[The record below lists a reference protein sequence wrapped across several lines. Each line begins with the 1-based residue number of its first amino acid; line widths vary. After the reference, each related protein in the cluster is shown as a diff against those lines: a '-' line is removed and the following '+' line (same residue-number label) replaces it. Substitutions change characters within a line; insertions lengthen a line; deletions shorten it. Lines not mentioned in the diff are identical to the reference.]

1 MQPQSPR
8 SSNSRSALRPLS
20 SEDGDGDSLSP
31 SSSSSSSDSS
41 ANYDSATHPI
51 RRSQL
56 FRQPPRFSSSK
67 KPVHRREREK
77 SYSVEGR
84 SYDEH
89 DDYSGN
95 ADENGEED
103 NEDDDD
109 NPGFLPFAQG
119 QSGSSRTQ
127 QSQQQQQSSASA
139 TPTATTVR
147 SGQDGAGELFGRD
160 DERGRIQ
167 GVSGRHDFR
176 QRQQQQQRGNEKLVM
191 SSDGSSL
198 SSSVAALSN
207 SKLSSQEDIG
217 VANTATSNTIRN
229 AGPFNTESRASIQK
243 STRVPTST
251 PTPHSTKPSRN
262 REVPSVQ
269 STRQPS
275 TRATTSSATS
285 PVAAGPSKPASTHPR
300 MTSSGSSS
308 NENNSNNNKN
318 QNKYQAQNRS
328 QPPSQTQGQS
338 QSQSR
343 NHSQSQGHHR
353 ADLAQLSPRQRA
365 SLRRDRHG
373 GSDGGTPSMGSSFSD
388 LDGAS

>member
-1 MQPQSPR
+1 M
-8 SSNSRSALRPLS
+8 
-20 SEDGDGDSLSP
+20 
-31 SSSSSSSDSS
+31 
-41 ANYDSATHPI
+41 
-51 RRSQL
+51 
-56 FRQPPRFSSSK
+56 
-67 KPVHRREREK
+67 HRREREK

-103 NEDDDD
+103 DEDDDE

-139 TPTATTVR
+139 TPTATTIR

-160 DERGRIQ
+160 DERGRMQ
-167 GVSGRHDFR
+167 GTSGRRDYKP
-176 QRQQQQQRGNEKLVM
+176 QQQRGNEKSVL

-198 SSSVAALSN
+198 SSSAAALSS

-229 AGPFNTESRASIQK
+229 AGPFNTESRASAQQ

-251 PTPHSTKPSRN
+251 PTPHSTRPSRS
-262 REVPSVQ
+262 REVPSAQ

-275 TRATTSSATS
+275 TRIITASATS
-285 PVAAGPSKPASTHPR
+285 PVVAGPSKPASNHPP

-308 NENNSNNNKN
+308 NENNFNNNKN
-318 QNKYQAQNRS
+318 QNKYQAHNRS